1 MAPAPSGAAVLV
13 SVKAPLLR
21 CSFKDRPGKAPKGTI
36 FSLIT
41 LVAILIAARVY
52 LRLVIQKQRL
62 LASDMLMV
70 AAWCSALTTA
80 SFDIVLKNN
89 GVLEADVNYTL
100 VNWIMWVGAI
110 PFFTT
115 FYLCKASL
123 LAVYLQL
130 FPPFML
136 KRRMA
141 LWAVIVYCALAYLAT
156 IFVQLFA
163 CFPIQR
169 NWDIDHPETMCNGDP
184 VALIFQVAWV
194 LHFVGS
200 LALFVLPFLIVY
212 NLNMRLKMKVGVYC
226 VFLLGLVDIA
236 FSLTR
241 FLTVQLSNEGDF
253 RSITT
258 IELWSALDVYVGLII
273 ACLPALRPYL
283 RRGFGSSYQY
293 SNNESA
299 RPARSLPS
307 RRAGQNGFEE
317 IDEEGP
323 IPVGVEAGIRATRT
337 RGTADSLN
345 LSVDDGWADKKSNG
359 SDIELVTIDVSVPV
373 KEHI

>member
-1 MAPAPSGAAVLV
+1 MAPAPSGAAVL
-13 SVKAPLLR
+13 
-21 CSFKDRPGKAPKGTI
+21 GTI

-41 LVAILIAARVY
+41 FTAILIAARVY

-89 GVLEADVNYTL
+89 GVLEADINYTL
-100 VNWIMWVGAI
+100 VNWVPKSPAQLEYM
-110 PFFTT
+110 
-115 FYLCKASL
+115 LKASRL
-123 LAVYLQL
+123 LYSRLLKLTILDHVGWRHPILHDVLPLQGVSSGSLSAVVPTFHVEAADGTLGCHCIL
-130 FPPFML
+130 
-136 KRRMA
+136 
-141 LWAVIVYCALAYLAT
+141 
-156 IFVQLFA
+156 
-163 CFPIQR
+163 

-200 LALFVLPFLIVY
+200 LALFGLPFLIVY
-212 NLNMRLKMKVGVYC
+212 NLNMRLKMKIGVYC

-299 RPARSLPS
+299 RPARSVPS

-323 IPVGVEAGIRATRT
+323 LPVGIEAGIRTTRT